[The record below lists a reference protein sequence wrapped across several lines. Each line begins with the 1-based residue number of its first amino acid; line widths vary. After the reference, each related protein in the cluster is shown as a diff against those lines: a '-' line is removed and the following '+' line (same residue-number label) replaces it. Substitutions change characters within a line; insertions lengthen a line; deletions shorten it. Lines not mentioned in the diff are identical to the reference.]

1 MNIPSRMFLP
11 QNRYAKRGKGH
22 HMMNSMTA
30 FGRHRADLGGKTL
43 TVEIKSVNSRYFDF
57 SVRMPRSISYLEE
70 KIKPYLQARGI
81 TRGKVEVSILQEASA
96 TGGKA
101 ANIVLNET
109 VAAGYIAALRDLRDK
124 FGLADDISVMTV
136 ARNSDIFITPTPEEN
151 ADEAWEELRSVLD
164 PALDVFF
171 TARRNEGARLEADML
186 AKLEGISAIEANS
199 EREIAGYRDKL
210 MERLQKMLSDN
221 KVTVDENRILT
232 ECAIAADKLAID
244 EELARLRSHFR
255 SFEEIT
261 ASEEP
266 VGRRLDFLMQEIN
279 REVNTIGSKC
289 NSSDIAGHVVAIK
302 TELEKIREQVQ
313 NIE

>member
-1 MNIPSRMFLP
+1 
-11 QNRYAKRGKGH
+11 
-22 HMMNSMTA
+22 MMNSMTA

-43 TVEIKSVNSRYFDF
+43 TVEIKSVNSRYLDL

-70 KIKPYLQARGI
+70 KIKPYLQSRGV
-81 TRGKVEVSILQEASA
+81 TRGKVEVSVTVEASA

-101 ANIVLNET
+101 AGIVLNET
-109 VAAGYIAALRDLRDK
+109 VAAGYIAALRELRDK
-124 FGLADDISVMTV
+124 FGLPDDITTMNV
-136 ARNSDIFITPTPEEN
+136 ARNSDIFLTPTVEED
-151 ADEAWEELRSVLD
+151 AEQAWEELRSVLD

-186 AKLEGISAIEANS
+186 AKLSGISEHVAVIEAHS
-199 EREIAGYRDKL
+199 AEEIAGYRGKL
-210 MERLQKMLSDN
+210 TERLRAMLDDN
-221 KVTVDENRILT
+221 NITVDESRILT
-232 ECAIAADKLAID
+232 ECAIFADKVAID
-244 EELARLRSHFR
+244 EELVRLRSHFR
-255 SFEEIT
+255 TFEEICE
-261 ASEEP
+261 SPEP

-289 NSSDIAGHVVAIK
+289 NSSDIAKHVVEIK

>member
-1 MNIPSRMFLP
+1 
-11 QNRYAKRGKGH
+11 
-22 HMMNSMTA
+22 MMNSMTA

-81 TRGKVEVSILQEASA
+81 TRGKVEVSIMQEASA

-124 FGLADDISVMTV
+124 FGLVDDISVMTV
-136 ARNSDIFITPTPEEN
+136 ARNSDIFITPTPEED
-151 ADEAWEELRSVLD
+151 ADEAWEELCSVLD

-171 TARRNEGARLEADML
+171 TARRNEGARLEADMA
-186 AKLEGISAIEANS
+186 AKLDGIAEHVAVIEANS
-199 EREIAGYRDKL
+199 AREIAGYREKL
-210 MERLQKMLSDN
+210 MERLQNMLADN
-221 KVTVDENRILT
+221 KITIDENRILT

-244 EELARLRSHFR
+244 EELVRLRSHFHTFR
-255 SFEEIT
+255 EIT
-261 ASEEP
+261 ESDEP

-289 NSSDIAGHVVAIK
+289 NSSDIAKHVVTIK

>member
-1 MNIPSRMFLP
+1 
-11 QNRYAKRGKGH
+11 
-22 HMMNSMTA
+22 MMNSMTA

-136 ARNSDIFITPTPEEN
+136 ARNSDIFITPTPEED

-186 AKLEGISAIEANS
+186 AKLEGISEHVAVIEANS

-244 EELARLRSHFR
+244 EELVRLSSHFDALEGLFK
-255 SFEEIT
+255 S
-261 ASEEP
+261 SEA
-266 VGRRLDFLMQEIN
+266 VGRKIDFMLQETN
-279 REVNTIGSKC
+279 REINTIGSKC
-289 NSSDIAGHVVAIK
+289 SDAAMAQTVAEVK
-302 TELEKIREQVQ
+302 SELEKIREQIQ